1 MIKSAEE
8 FVRLR
13 NSKNKEEYDHVDRLA
28 TDVCIFN
35 IRKFHGVKLAG
46 NLLGRKAF
54 TQQINH
60 QVKRLASGQQL
71 TLGAASKAP
80 VSHVLMSLTRR
91 VPARLRGVATKR
103 WANGRGAAIK
113 QPGNSPL
120 AHALELAKL
129 NRDALFDAEFLI
141 GHRHTVPG
149 WSGVALSFCRRPMFM
164 HSASPEPC
172 QWRP

>member
-1 MIKSAEE
+1 MVAEPAHAHRHRQRIDG
-8 FVRLR
+8 V
-13 NSKNKEEYDHVDRLA
+13 VDRLA
-28 TDVCIFN
+28 TDVRIFN

-60 QVKRLASGQQL
+60 QIKQLASAQQL
-71 TLGAASKAP
+71 SPGAASHTS

-91 VPARLRGVATKR
+91 IAARLRGVAAKLS
-103 WANGRGAAIK
+103 ADGRGATTK

-129 NRDALFDAEFLI
+129 NRDVFFDAEFLA
-141 GHRHTVPG
+141 GHWHTVPG
-149 WSGVALSFCRRPMFM
+149 WSGVALSFCRRPT
-164 HSASPEPC
+164 
-172 QWRP
+172 